1 MFTSVDGVDLDDV
14 VFVVVVDLTSSNC
27 YVVNGAVFGMT
38 LYTYPS
44 DVRGVKMT

>member
-1 MFTSVDGVDLDDV
+1 MFTSINSVDLDDV
-14 VFVVVVDLTSSNC
+14 VFVVVDLTSSNC

-44 DVRGVKMT
+44 EERGVKMT